1 MPTLTAFQPRPYI
14 FPRAVAKIEL
24 VQALPE
30 DLKEFVGYDDLQKK
44 QYRLRF
50 GLIYWVKS
58 AVHGQIEGTLF
69 IITENTDANQIK
81 EMLDCKM
88 IWISKSPFN

>member
-1 MPTLTAFQPRPYI
+1 MPTATAMQLRPYI
-14 FPRAVAKIEL
+14 FTRAVAKIEL

-30 DLKEFVGYDDLQKK
+30 DLKEFVGYDDLQRK

-58 AVHGQIEGTLF
+58 AIHGQIEGTPF
-69 IITENTDANQIK
+69 IITENTDANHLK
-81 EMLDCKM
+81 KMLDCKM
-88 IWISKSPFN
+88 IWISKSPFG